1 MAHQRNHTST
11 AEGFYTM
18 VLLIV
23 YLFTALFFSFLCS
36 VLEAMLLSVTPSYA
50 VALEQK
56 GSKVGGRL
64 GRLKQ
69 DIDRP
74 LAAIL
79 SLNTIAHTVGA
90 AGVGAQATKLFGDAS
105 VGVVSGI
112 LTLLILVFSE
122 IIPKTLGALYWRQVA
137 PLGTH
142 ILQWLMWGLYPLVI
156 LSQKITQMLARGR
169 NASVV
174 SRDEF
179 HALADMGV
187 KEGVFLEI
195 ESHILQNLMRF
206 GSLSAKDIMTPRSV
220 VFSLSED
227 TTVAE
232 LLDRQSPFSRIP
244 LHPTD
249 GESIQQYV
257 LNSDILLAAAR
268 GQTKEKLIRFARSIL
283 VVPETLSLP
292 RLFDCLLEQKQ
303 LIAAAVD
310 EYGRTSGIVTME
322 DLLETIVGV
331 EVVDETDETT
341 DMQHFARQLWEKRAK
356 ALGLVPEPRE
366 KCSQGLDGEKRGD
379 EV

>member
-1 MAHQRNHTST
+1 
-11 AEGFYTM
+11 M
-18 VLLIV
+18 VLLTV
-23 YLFTALFFSFLCS
+23 FLFTALFFSFLCS
-36 VLEAMLLSVTPSYA
+36 ILEAMLLSVTPSYA

-56 GSKVGGRL
+56 GTKVGTRL

-105 VGVVSGI
+105 AGVVSGI

-122 IIPKTLGALYWRQVA
+122 IIPKTVGALYWRQLV
-137 PLGTH
+137 PVGTYV
-142 ILQWLMWGLYPLVI
+142 LQWLIWGLYPFVI
-156 LSQKITQMLARGR
+156 LSQKITQILTRGR
-169 NASVV
+169 DASMV

-179 HALADMGV
+179 HALADMGL

-206 GSLSAKDIMTPRSV
+206 GSLSAQDIMTPRSV
-220 VFSLSED
+220 VLSRPED
-227 TTVAE
+227 MTVAE
-232 LLDRQSPFSRIP
+232 LLDCHSPFSRIP
-244 LHPTD
+244 LHRAD
-249 GESIQQYV
+249 GESLQQYV

-268 GQTKEKLIRFARSIL
+268 GQTDEKLIRFARSIL
-283 VVPETLSLP
+283 IVPETLFLP
-292 RLFDCLLEQKQ
+292 RLFDRLLERKQ
-303 LIAAAVD
+303 LIAATVD

-341 DMQHFARQLWEKRAK
+341 DMQQFARQLWEKRAK
-356 ALGLVPEPRE
+356 ALGLVHESE
-366 KCSQGLDGEKRGD
+366 DTCSQDSD
-379 EV
+379 EAVRRE

>member
-1 MAHQRNHTST
+1 MS
-11 AEGFYTM
+11 
-18 VLLIV
+18 LLVV

-36 VLEAMLLSVTPSYA
+36 ILEALLLSVTPSYA
-50 VALEQK
+50 VALEKK
-56 GSKVGGRL
+56 GTKIGARL

-90 AGVGAQATKLFGDAS
+90 AGVGSQATKLFGDAW
-105 VGVVSGI
+105 VGVVSAV

-122 IIPKTLGALYWRQVA
+122 IIPKTLGALYWRQLA
-137 PLGTH
+137 PTGTY
-142 ILQWLMWGLYPLVI
+142 ILQGLMWCLYPLVI
-156 LSQKITQMLARGR
+156 LSQKITQLLAGGR
-169 NASVV
+169 YASVV

-179 HALADMGV
+179 HALADLGV
-187 KEGVFLEI
+187 KEGVFQEI

-206 GSLSAKDIMTPRSV
+206 GSLRAKDIMTPRSV
-220 VFSLSED
+220 VFSLPED
-227 TTVAE
+227 MTVAE

-244 LHPTD
+244 LHATD
-249 GESIQQYV
+249 GDSLQHYV

-268 GQTKEKLIRFARSIL
+268 GETEEKLDRFARTIL

-292 RLFDCLLEQKQ
+292 RLFDRLLEQKQ
-303 LIAAAVD
+303 LIAMVVD

-341 DMQHFARQLWEKRAK
+341 DMQHFARQLWQKRAK
-356 ALGLVPEPRE
+356 ALGLVPE
-366 KCSQGLDGEKRGD
+366 SDD
-379 EV
+379 DSS